1 MTLDYLAF
9 KMYGMC
15 SLGALTSKFVH
26 VIGPFLAS
34 RFICRFN
41 PPHRPTD
48 EKRGRSGAFMH
59 ETVTDLTAEG
69 FRTIIEAPATASA
82 NGGQR
87 EQRRTPRTPMSVQAA
102 LMPFSDRFA
111 LETIVAPVRNVSR
124 GGFGF
129 LHERQIPLGEQF
141 ALVLPEASGRPLV
154 ILCTV
159 AYWQPLAE
167 DLFSIGAR
175 FCRVLRA
182 GTTDL
187 PLILEDPISGEP
199 LEDVA

>member
-1 MTLDYLAF
+1 MT
-9 KMYGMC
+9 
-15 SLGALTSKFVH
+15 
-26 VIGPFLAS
+26 
-34 RFICRFN
+34 
-41 PPHRPTD
+41 
-48 EKRGRSGAFMH
+48 
-59 ETVTDLTAEG
+59 
-69 FRTIIEAPATASA
+69 
-82 NGGQR
+82 
-87 EQRRTPRTPMSVQAA
+87 VQAA

-159 AYWQPLAE
+159 AYWQPLAD

-182 GTTDL
+182 GTVNL

>member
-1 MTLDYLAF
+1 
-9 KMYGMC
+9 MC
-15 SLGALTSKFVH
+15 SLGALTLKIVQL
-26 VIGPFLAS
+26 IGPFLAS

-41 PPHRPTD
+41 LPDRLTD
-48 EKRGRSGAFMH
+48 EMRGRSGAFMH

-69 FRTIIEAPATASA
+69 FRSIIEAPVAEAYDGS
-82 NGGQR
+82 QR
-87 EQRRTPRTPMSVQAA
+87 EQRRTPRTPMTVQAA

-111 LETIVAPVRNVSR
+111 LETIVAPIRNVSR

-141 ALVLPEASGRPLV
+141 AMVLPEASGRPPLV

-182 GTTDL
+182 GTTNL
-187 PLILEDPISGEP
+187 PLIFEDPISGER
-199 LEDVA
+199 LENVA